1 MWKDVCLV
9 LRTTAVLRKAAEVSL
24 IVIDPSKVISS
35 TFEYS
40 VNFSAGAWRPKLIFV
55 KPPEVSLMPQFWPI
69 QGYLEDLRALRR
81 LLRRGHLV
89 ISETKTADFSTVNSV
104 NPLHFL
110 YIQLQMLLLPFFFR
124 HLQCSFAVGRF
135 ISILVSVFLVPDK
148 MLFVNLVSQIRL
160 C

>member
-55 KPPEVSLMPQFWPI
+55 KPPEVSLMLQFWPI

-81 LLRRGHLV
+81 LVRRGHLV
-89 ISETKTADFSTVNSV
+89 ISETKTADFSTVNFCKSSSFSLYSV
-104 NPLHFL
+104 INVTLTIFL
-110 YIQLQMLLLPFFFR
+110 SP
-124 HLQCSFAVGRF
+124 FAVFVRCWQVYLHPCF
-135 ISILVSVFLVPDK
+135 CISGT
-148 MLFVNLVSQIRL
+148 R
-160 C
+160 